1 MKTYLI
7 CIISC
12 ILCSIS
18 INAQEKVFLDLDG
31 KPIMVEGYSSL
42 ELRGPLKGLTYAD
55 FRALLNEDIF
65 SYYGLEDYET
75 PLLKEEFLNS
85 SEGEKL
91 AMQLSKL
98 KKSICSDDIYYI
110 FPFYNNKG
118 WKKEYNLSTG
128 AFDFEYIISD
138 YIPISGYINF
148 SYSILKTSKIQQS
161 VVQTE
166 WYNYPGRYYYH
177 ITLKIPMPKTT
188 ALLIEKNIDD
198 AALVVSFNSPQT
210 KSTAVTG
217 VITNVM
223 IINIKTSEIYYSLDK
238 NKLKELQIKQDNEH
252 QAKLAQERE
261 RQRKIEE
268 QQQKELEEAKRKATE
283 RRATIDAFLAERADT
298 VYSARI
304 TDRLQYNHNN
314 TSLSEAVASAVE
326 YFNPQNLELSV
337 SDSLYIDYK
346 GNKRH
351 SMQIS
356 SSPELPGLADA
367 IKKNIEQC
375 PLSPFKLNIPGT
387 DTTCTVNSSDLYS
400 LGYSTE
406 TESAVLRLKK
416 VKNSTYLKSGDSQFY
431 QNYKYGLANY
441 LAEGDGIYEI
451 NATVK
456 TTNGRRTTDV
466 TINGF
471 RDLSPSF
478 MMSYNYTPFAPTGVA
493 LGINNIKSSNWGAF
507 IKMGFL
513 GTSVIQ
519 GSPTKISNVNEI
531 PENLL
536 DTYGSFYLTL
546 GTTCSFTSYG
556 FLYAGIG
563 IANKNWSINSSRIK
577 TTGFN
582 IEAGVIIR
590 PIEWVGVSIGYNYI
604 AGKNPFGGVNI
615 GAVLFI

>member
-1 MKTYLI
+1 MRKAIIILALI
-7 CIISC
+7 
-12 ILCSIS
+12 
-18 INAQEKVFLDLDG
+18 INA
-31 KPIMVEGYSSL
+31 ISL
-42 ELRGPLKGLTYAD
+42 PGQSYTETY
-55 FRALLNEDIF
+55 
-65 SYYGLEDYET
+65 DYFIV
-75 PLLKEEFLNS
+75 PEEF
-85 SEGEKL
+85 
-91 AMQLSKL
+91 
-98 KKSICSDDIYYI
+98 
-110 FPFYNNKG
+110 
-118 WKKEYNLSTG
+118 
-128 AFDFEYIISD
+128 
-138 YIPISGYINF
+138 
-148 SYSILKTSKIQQS
+148 
-161 VVQTE
+161 V
-166 WYNYPGRYYYH
+166 YNYTDADGYTSLRRLTVTSATLDFKDNELVRF
-177 ITLKIPMPKTT
+177 TLKSDSN
-188 ALLIEKNIDD
+188 AQ
-198 AALVVSFNSPQT
+198 VSFNFYEWINNTP
-210 KSTAVTG
+210 KVKVFFVDGSTDYFVTIG
-217 VITNVM
+217 YLSDIENGLSITIRSNNTGDVIFAEMFKKRLT
-223 IINIKTSEIYYSLDK
+223 TE
-238 NKLKELQIKQDNEH
+238 QIEEQRQK
-252 QAKLAQERE
+252 ERE
-261 RQRKIEE
+261 EARRIEE
-268 QQQKELEEAKRKATE
+268 QQQKELEEAKRKADE
-283 RRATIDAFLAERADT
+283 RRAKIDAFLAERTDT

-304 TDRLQYNHNN
+304 TDRLQYNQNN

-441 LAEGDGIYEI
+441 LTEGDGIYEI
-451 NATVK
+451 DATVK

-513 GTSVIQ
+513 GTSAIQ

-546 GTTCSFTSYG
+546 GTTCSVTSYG

-563 IANKNWSINSSRIK
+563 IANKNWNINSSSIK

-590 PIEWVGVSIGYNYI
+590 PIEWVGVSLGYNYI

-615 GAVLFI
+615 GAILFI